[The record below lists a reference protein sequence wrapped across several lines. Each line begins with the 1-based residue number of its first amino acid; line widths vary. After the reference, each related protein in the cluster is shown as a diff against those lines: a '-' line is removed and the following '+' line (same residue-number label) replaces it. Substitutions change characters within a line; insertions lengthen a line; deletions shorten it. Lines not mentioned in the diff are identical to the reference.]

1 MAVVIVPN
9 AEVLTPGAGGFVLN
23 PLPTVPLYQTTPRLG
38 PNPML
43 YETISPSM
51 TITVQGTGTCFAPP
65 LPELIT
71 SVSLIPGQ
79 GTGGVGAGCSIV
91 KLIDLALEQG
101 LSVTDIP
108 QYLMTGGFLEPSMV
122 YGTIFGPPA
131 PTMALVAPLK
141 GFYGEKYFYDAEYIY
156 CLLYTS
162 PSPRDQRG
170 SRMPSSA

>member
-1 MAVVIVPN
+1 
-9 AEVLTPGAGGFVLN
+9 
-23 PLPTVPLYQTTPRLG
+23 
-38 PNPML
+38 ML
-43 YETISPSM
+43 YETISPTM
-51 TITVQGTGTCFAPP
+51 TITVQGTGTCGGPP

-108 QYLMTGGFLEPSMV
+108 QYLMSGGFLEPSMV
-122 YGTIFGPPA
+122 YGT
-131 PTMALVAPLK
+131 
-141 GFYGEKYFYDAEYIY
+141 

-162 PSPRDQRG
+162 D
-170 SRMPSSA
+170 AADE